1 MSENLKRLREEDKKI
16 AEKFIRKHALP
27 HWHERYYPLAGMS
40 QIEEL
45 ERKAGEARKEEQRVK
60 EEIKREE
67 EKLIMEREEMIR
79 EFMKRINRL
88 LQEEK
93 SGIVEYEELINV
105 AKTLGP
111 ELSDYTTPFLKHII
125 LEEKRHAD
133 DLQVMLNTIGEL
145 KFALRPK
152 HIPPLYKRYE

>member
-60 EEIKREE
+60 EQLKETEDEYKKVIEE
-67 EKLIMEREEMIR
+67 VISTLSDLGKEEADSASKYQKLSNKYSTLPTVSRILSDFATEELRHSNKFFDLIR
-79 EFMKRINRL
+79 E
-88 LQEEK
+88 
-93 SGIVEYEELINV
+93 
-105 AKTLGP
+105 
-111 ELSDYTTPFLKHII
+111 
-125 LEEKRHAD
+125 
-133 DLQVMLNTIGEL
+133 
-145 KFALRPK
+145 LRREISK
-152 HIPPLYKRYE
+152 